1 VARNILTVDVG
12 NSRAKFGYFELDGSR
27 VEAKSI
33 TAISLRTHRDVAG
46 KLADWAR
53 EFQVDSCVI
62 AGSNEPVAE
71 RLATDWSS
79 DLPSPAMLRRPQS
92 IPVTLNVDQPDAVG
106 IDRVLNALAAHHL
119 FPDRAVVVVDSGTAT
134 TVDLVSESGTFEG
147 GTIFPGLRL
156 SAYALHDYTDK
167 LPLIDVD
174 AIRNNDPSVPGRNTE
189 EAIRAGLYWGQVGA
203 IREIVQRIATS
214 YKPAAQTI
222 VTGGA
227 LNQLQLHLPESV
239 GVEGLPL
246 LGLAVMA
253 DSI

>member
-1 VARNILTVDVG
+1 MVRNILAVDVG
-12 NSRAKFGYFELDGSR
+12 NSRAKFGLFERDGSQI
-27 VEAKSI
+27 ESKAL

-46 KLADWAR
+46 KLADWAS
-53 EFQVDSCVI
+53 EFSVDSCVI

-71 RLATDWSS
+71 RLAADWSS
-79 DLPSPAMLRRPQS
+79 NLPSPAILRRPQS

-119 FPDRAVVVVDSGTAT
+119 FPDQAVVVVDSGTAT
-134 TVDLVSESGTFEG
+134 TVDLVSETGIFEG

-156 SAYALHDYTDK
+156 SAYALHDYTAK

-174 AIRNNDPSVPGRNTE
+174 AIRQSHPPLPGRNTD

-203 IREIVQRIATS
+203 IREIVQRISES
-214 YKPAAQTI
+214 YRPAVRTI
-222 VTGGA
+222 ITGGA
-227 LNQLQLHLPESV
+227 LKQLQPHLPDSV
-239 GVEGLPL
+239 AVEGLPL
-246 LGLAVMA
+246 HGLAVLA